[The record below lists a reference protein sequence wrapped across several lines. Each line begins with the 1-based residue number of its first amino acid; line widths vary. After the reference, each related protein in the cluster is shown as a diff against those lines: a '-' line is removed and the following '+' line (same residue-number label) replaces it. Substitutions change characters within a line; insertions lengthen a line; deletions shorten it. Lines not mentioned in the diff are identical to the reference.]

1 MENNDSARDNGILTP
16 VENNEILY
24 RSVRGKEG
32 KEYATINGK
41 PDFNYEAFKATNR
54 KPSVDRAILRNHLS
68 LSLLSDTDGIVSL
81 IAGQVRA
88 IKSVESPEGGD
99 AVYAVD
105 VIFAPTMENP
115 AHAEIILIPEYFG
128 SRNKQRLAYR
138 LLRIA
143 LALLANENGWMLPPP
158 KNDAVQ

>member
-1 MENNDSARDNGILTP
+1 MGKNELARDNQILIP
-16 VENNEILY
+16 VQNDEILY

-32 KEYATINGK
+32 KEYTTKSNGK

-54 KPSVDRAILRNHLS
+54 KPSVDRAILRDHPS

-88 IKSVESPEGGD
+88 IKSVERPEGGA

-105 VIFAPTMENP
+105 VIFAPTMENS

-128 SRNKQRLAYR
+128 SRNRQRLAYR

-143 LALLANENGWMLPPP
+143 LALLADESGWTLPPP
-158 KNDAVQ
+158 QK

>member
-1 MENNDSARDNGILTP
+1 MENNDSTRDDEILTP
-16 VENNEILY
+16 VQNDEILY
-24 RSVRGKEG
+24 RSVRGEEG
-32 KEYATINGK
+32 KEYTTQSNGK

-54 KPSVDRAILRNHLS
+54 KPSVDRAILRDHPS

-81 IAGQVRA
+81 IAGQVRG
-88 IKSVESPEGGD
+88 IKSVERPEGEE

-105 VIFAPTMENP
+105 VIYAPTTENP

-128 SRNKQRLAYR
+128 SRGKQRLAYR

-143 LALLANENGWMLPPP
+143 LALLATENGWTLPPP
-158 KNDAVQ
+158 KQ

>member
-16 VENNEILY
+16 VQNDEILY
-24 RSVRGKEG
+24 RSVRGKGG

-54 KPSVDRAILRNHLS
+54 KPSVDRAILRAHPS

-88 IKSVESPEGGD
+88 IKSVERPEGGD

-138 LLRIA
+138 LIRIA
-143 LALLANENGWMLPPP
+143 LALLANESGWTLPPP
-158 KNDAVQ
+158 KK

>member
-1 MENNDSARDNGILTP
+1 MENNDSARDSGIPAL
-16 VENNEILY
+16 VQNDEILY
-24 RSVRGKEG
+24 RSIRGKEG
-32 KEYATINGK
+32 REYATINGK

-54 KPSVDRAILRNHLS
+54 KPSVDRAMLRDHPS
-68 LSLLSDTDGIVSL
+68 LSLLSDTDGIISL

-88 IKSVESPEGGD
+88 IKSVESPEDGD

-105 VIFAPTMENP
+105 VIFAPTVENH
-115 AHAEIILIPEYFG
+115 AHAEIIVVPEYFG

-143 LALLANENGWMLPPP
+143 LALLANESGWTLPPP
-158 KNDAVQ
+158 KQ

>member
-1 MENNDSARDNGILTP
+1 MENNGSVRDSGIPAL
-16 VENNEILY
+16 VQNDEILY
-24 RSVRGKEG
+24 RSIRGKEG
-32 KEYATINGK
+32 KEYTTINGK

-54 KPSVDRAILRNHLS
+54 KPSVDRAILRDHPS

-81 IAGQVRA
+81 IASQVRA
-88 IKSVESPEGGD
+88 IKSVERPEGGE

-105 VIFAPTMENP
+105 VIFAPTVENP

-143 LALLANENGWMLPPP
+143 LALLANESGWTLPPP
-158 KNDAVQ
+158 RQ